1 MEKEKSYND
10 IDRKIK
16 EEEIKRLTDLDNDS
30 PLEPRK
36 GILTDDEILK
46 YAGDS
51 KAASEIRLK
60 RGVGTLSDK
69 KSIYEE
75 PLDTIGL
82 IVLVY
87 TVSILPA
94 IFIINILYGFIAL
107 IPLIIIVIFIYY
119 LLFLKDYTDENYV
132 KTEHINFNDN
142 VENFY
147 KDTTIPSIKSYEKKA
162 YDLENLYKIKEKIA
176 IDLIEKKFFS
186 NSITY
191 DKFLSVITTSRTAFY
206 NELSEM
212 FSIIETTTENNEKIN
227 TELLTKNANLKRII
241 EKLDELTNELV
252 INLNT
257 TNDEDEEEIKILLED
272 MESLINSVKDY
283 K

>member
-75 PLDTIGL
+75 PLDT
-82 IVLVY
+82 
-87 TVSILPA
+87 
-94 IFIINILYGFIAL
+94 
-107 IPLIIIVIFIYY
+107 
-119 LLFLKDYTDENYV
+119 
-132 KTEHINFNDN
+132 
-142 VENFY
+142 
-147 KDTTIPSIKSYEKKA
+147 
-162 YDLENLYKIKEKIA
+162 
-176 IDLIEKKFFS
+176 DLIEKKFFS

-257 TNDEDEEEIKILLED
+257 SNDEDDEEIKILLED

>member
-51 KAASEIRLK
+51 KAAPEIRLK

-94 IFIINILYGFIAL
+94 IFVINILYGFIAL

-132 KTEHINFNDN
+132 KTEHTNFNDN

-241 EKLDELTNELV
+241 EK
-252 INLNT
+252 IR
-257 TNDEDEEEIKILLED
+257 
-272 MESLINSVKDY
+272 
-283 K
+283 